1 MDYLSSGKVARK
13 VSEKRGIRFM
23 SKVWMVTGAA
33 RGMGRAITETALLNG
48 DSVVAITRKDH
59 DLDLSDRFGSRF
71 LHLKL
76 DIADIH
82 AKAFDDVVK
91 KAVEYFG
98 RIDIL
103 VNNAGHGRI
112 TNFEETSEENIRE
125 IFELNVFGLMRM
137 TRAVLPIMRKQ
148 KSGHIFNVASAAGYC
163 AGPVAYHT
171 SKYAVTGF
179 STCLAFEVEPFGI
192 RVTNV
197 APGLFRTNF
206 YEKGAMRTEEDI
218 HIEDYD
224 AVRWQNDFVKN
235 NVNNQPGDPVK
246 LSKLIYE
253 VANIENPPLHLPVG
267 ADAVASV
274 EGLIQELEQ
283 DVLNWKDKASSTNY
297 DE

>member
-1 MDYLSSGKVARK
+1 
-13 VSEKRGIRFM
+13 M
-23 SKVWMVTGAA
+23 SKVWLITGAA
-33 RGMGRAITETALLNG
+33 RGMGRAITETALQNG
-48 DSVVAITRKDH
+48 NSVVAITRKDN
-59 DLDLSDRFGSRF
+59 DLDLLEQYGNRF

-76 DIADIH
+76 DISDTNQ
-82 AKAFDDVVK
+82 KAFEDVVK
-91 KAVEYFG
+91 KAVECFG
-98 RIDIL
+98 RIDVL

-112 TNFEETSEENIRE
+112 TNFEETSEDNIRE

-148 KSGHIFNVASAAGYC
+148 KNGHIFNIASAAGYC

-179 STCLAFEVEPFGI
+179 STCLAFEVKPFGI
-192 RVTNV
+192 KVTNV

-206 YEKGAMRTEEDI
+206 YDKGAMRTEEDI
-218 HIEDYD
+218 HVVDYD
-224 AVRWQNDFVKN
+224 TVRWQDDFVKN

-253 VANIENPPLHLPVG
+253 VSNTENPPLHLPIG

-274 EGLIQELEQ
+274 EGLIEELTA
-283 DVLNWKDKASSTNY
+283 DVSKWKDKSSSTSY
-297 DE
+297 CE